1 MTIARTSSAKLKI
14 WREEK
19 TQTYSHPKNK
29 HIMSK
34 TTKANPKEFT
44 RNITEFQTRNI
55 QLQHRSITDKKI
67 YEMCIQYYEVSQA
80 GYCE

>member
-19 TQTYSHPKNK
+19 TQ
-29 HIMSK
+29 